1 MEILKKHYQPALSVI
16 AELFQFHKRTQKEG
30 ESVAEYVAE
39 LKRLSTHC
47 QFEAYLDDAL
57 RDCLVCGLRKEST
70 QKRLLLEDKL
80 TFTKAVEMAQNIES
94 VDKQTLAIKNAATVP
109 SGLTNQVSSLS
120 TTCYRCGKSNH
131 TASQCRYKDVDCLK
145 CGKRGHLKAVC
156 RSKGPIRGRPPVSS
170 LHPSETSKQSKLLSR
185 SQRTKYI
192 EEIEDKSANQS
203 LAPNQDL
210 ALFNVVDQ
218 SKLKSELETAH

>member
-1 MEILKKHYQPALSVI
+1 MLQPSLPKDKTFEDITEILKKCYQPALSVI
-16 AELFQFHKRTQKEG
+16 AERFQFHKRTQKEG
-30 ESVAEYVAE
+30 ESIAEYVAK

-57 RDCLVCGLRKEST
+57 RDRLVCGLRKEST
-70 QKRLLLEDKL
+70 QKQLLLE

-120 TTCYRCGKSNH
+120 TMCYRCGKSNH

-145 CGKRGHLKAVC
+145 CGKRGYLKAVC
-156 RSKGPIRGRPPVSS
+156 HSIGPMRGRPPVSS
-170 LHPSETSKQSKLLSR
+170 LHSSETSKQSKLCSR
-185 SQRTKYI
+185 SQKTKYI
-192 EEIEDKSANQS
+192 EEIEDESVIGSQS
-203 LAPNQDL
+203 RLGT
-210 ALFNVVDQ
+210 V
-218 SKLKSELETAH
+218 